1 MSEKISSPPIS
12 DEERQ
17 LFDSV
22 LEEILDSFPEEYL
35 DMLEEVP
42 VIVDDEPSV
51 ELQKEMGAYL
61 EGEPAD
67 LMGLHSGPS
76 LSDTKKHDPLA
87 STPLIQ
93 LFRGPILR
101 EANGNRKKLMKEIRI
116 TLIHELGHH
125 FDFSEEDL
133 EDRGFG

>member
-1 MSEKISSPPIS
+1 MSDSVTQK
-12 DEERQ
+12 ERE
-17 LFDSV
+17 LFDAV
-22 LEEILDSFPEEYL
+22 LEEILDEFPEEYL
-35 DMLEEVP
+35 GMLDEVP
-42 VIVDDEPSV
+42 LMIDDEPTI

-76 LSDTKKHDPLA
+76 LSDSKQQQVMGT
-87 STPLIQ
+87 TPLIQ

-101 EANGNRKKLMKEIRI
+101 EAAGNQKKLKKEIRI

-125 FDFSEEDL
+125 FDFSEEEL
-133 EDRGFG
+133 EDRGYG

>member
-1 MSEKISSPPIS
+1 MTKKQEDAIT
-12 DEERQ
+12 DEERA

-22 LEEILDSFPEEYL
+22 LEEILDSFPEEYIGML
-35 DMLEEVP
+35 DEVP
-42 VIVDDEPSV
+42 LMVDDEPSV
-51 ELQKEMGAYL
+51 ELQKEMGAYI

-76 LSDTKKHDPLA
+76 LSDSKQLQESG

-101 EANGNRKKLMKEIRI
+101 EADGNRKKLKKEIRI

-133 EDRGFG
+133 EDRGYG